1 MGVAIGFTGG
11 LVFMY
16 IQCKVYVHLCRKWK
30 AYNRTIV
37 VQDAPEGV
45 HKPSDRQLNKSIAAS
60 SHLDSASSRRSSS
73 APSSAVATAQLSQLS
88 QQTQPLTQQSTLTTS
103 NKTSDRDPSALTTA
117 TSLAI
122 VEKLTEKTDAGAQT
136 AFRGVAILEGE
147 CGN

>member
-45 HKPSDRQLNKSIAAS
+45 HKPSDRQLNKSSAAS

-73 APSSAVATAQLSQLS
+73 APSSAVATAQLSQ
-88 QQTQPLTQQSTLTTS
+88 QPHPLTQQNTLTTS
-103 NKTSDRDPSALTTA
+103 NKTS
-117 TSLAI
+117 
-122 VEKLTEKTDAGAQT
+122 
-136 AFRGVAILEGE
+136 
-147 CGN
+147 